1 MKESGQLDRIIR
13 AWISK
18 PSVDCWGA
26 SEFKSMGM
34 EDTVSAFAVI
44 GFAVCLA
51 TVLFIVELVVGKLF
65 RMQM

>member
-18 PSVDCWGA
+18 PSVDCWGT
-26 SEFKSMGM
+26 SEFKSMGI

-44 GFAVCLA
+44 GVAVCLA
-51 TVLFIVELVVGKLF
+51 TVLFVVEIVNGKL
-65 RMQM
+65 